1 MRVPAIIL
9 FYFLFSYAFNYLK
22 SNFQC
27 QSKLLGHRCRHTT
40 GTEEFGVLPIQF
52 RVCIKQGKVRT
63 LYFQSDTTDRG
74 RLQPFFRKII
84 RKRNLFQTDESTTGN
99 ACSRIVIRVVG
110 NTQVRILIAF
120 KRTGHYRDVR
130 HLFIT
135 RQHPTVLEIFRSGI
149 QVTIRRTEHRV
160 QADFVT
166 TGVSDKYI

>member
-84 RKRNLFQTDESTTGN
+84 RKRNLFQADESTTGN
-99 ACSRIVIRVVG
+99 ACSRIVIRIVG

-120 KRTGHYRDVR
+120 KRNWPFTGM
-130 HLFIT
+130 
-135 RQHPTVLEIFRSGI
+135 S
-149 QVTIRRTEHRV
+149 VTFSSPGNTQRFLKSFGVASKSLYDERNIGSKRTLLPPE
-160 QADFVT
+160 
-166 TGVSDKYI
+166 